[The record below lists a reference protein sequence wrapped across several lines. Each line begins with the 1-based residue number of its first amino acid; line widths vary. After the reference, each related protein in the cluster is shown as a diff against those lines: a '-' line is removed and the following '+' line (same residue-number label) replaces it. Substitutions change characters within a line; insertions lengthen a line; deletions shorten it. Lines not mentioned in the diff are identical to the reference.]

1 MLLLA
6 PETIAIT
13 AFSPADAARLSD
25 DELITQQHDFAVA
38 RRLLDAG
45 AAAVSAEIARRSAP
59 ELGHTGLAQSRGART
74 PEALVQHL
82 IGGSAA
88 DARTLVAV
96 GTLIADPPAWLTPVA
111 TAVTTGGL
119 SLTGAT
125 VIRVGLGVP
134 GRVAEEDLTRAAER
148 LVAEAA
154 GLTLEQLAARARQA
168 RDTLDVS
175 GVPEREEERRDR
187 RFLTLTRLT
196 DGMTRLAGLLDPESA
211 AIIGGAIDAIT
222 SPRRG
227 GPRFVDTTAA
237 PVATADSDTRT
248 IPQLMVDALVD
259 IVQLAT
265 KADSSTAKG
274 TKGNTG
280 TGTTGTAKSGRLFGQ
295 RRIGVRVHIA
305 QRDLATGEGFAHIE
319 GQSAV
324 VSVATAQRIACDT
337 GIIPIAFDTDGHIIN
352 VGREQRYHTH
362 RQRIGL
368 AARDGGCRADGCQR
382 PPDFCEA
389 HHIDEW
395 LRDTGETSI
404 RRGILLC
411 RHHHTLI
418 HNNGWHITET
428 GSGDYEMRAPNG
440 QRKPLPSKNPI
451 AARLRR

>member
-6 PETIAIT
+6 PESIAIT
-13 AFSPADAARLSD
+13 AFSAADAARLSD

-45 AAAVSAEIARRSAP
+45 AAAVSAEIGRRSAP
-59 ELGHTGLAQSRGART
+59 ELGHAGLAQSRGART

-82 IGGSAA
+82 TGISAA

-96 GTLIADPPAWLTPVA
+96 GTLIADPPAWLIPVA

-125 VIRVGLGVP
+125 VIRAGLGVP
-134 GRVAEEDLTRAAER
+134 GRVAEADLTCAAEQ

-154 GLTLEQLAARARQA
+154 GLSLEQLAARAREA
-168 RDTLDVS
+168 RDTLDVA

-187 RFLTLTRLT
+187 RFLSLTRLS

-211 AIIGGAIDAIT
+211 AIISGAIDAIT

-227 GPRFVDTTAA
+227 GPRFVDTTAT
-237 PVATADSDTRT
+237 PVAPAADART

-265 KADSSTAKG
+265 KADTNTA
-274 TKGNTG
+274 NR
-280 TGTTGTAKSGRLFGQ
+280 GTAKNGRLFGQ

-352 VGREQRYHTH
+352 VGREQRYHTP

-368 AARDGGCRADGCQR
+368 AARDGGCRADGCER
-382 PPDFCEA
+382 PPNWCEA

-418 HNNGWHITET
+418 HNNDWRITET
-428 GSGDYEMRAPNG
+428 RPGQFEMQAPNG
-440 QRKPLPSKNPI
+440 QRRPLPSKNPI
-451 AARLRR
+451 AARLRN

>member
-25 DELITQQHDFAVA
+25 DELITQQQDFAGA

-82 IGGSAA
+82 TGGSAA
-88 DARTLVAV
+88 DARTLVTV

-154 GLTLEQLAARARQA
+154 GLTLEQLAARAREA
-168 RDTLDVS
+168 RDALDVS

-187 RFLTLTRLT
+187 RFLTLTRLP

-227 GPRFVDTTAA
+227 GPRFVDKTAA
-237 PVATADSDTRT
+237 P
-248 IPQLMVDALVD
+248 
-259 IVQLAT
+259 
-265 KADSSTAKG
+265 DSSTK
-274 TKGNTG
+274 
-280 TGTTGTAKSGRLFGQ
+280 
-295 RRIGVRVHIA
+295 RRHP
-305 QRDLATGEGFAHIE
+305 QQGEE
-319 GQSAV
+319 
-324 VSVATAQRIACDT
+324 
-337 GIIPIAFDTDGHIIN
+337 
-352 VGREQRYHTH
+352 
-362 RQRIGL
+362 
-368 AARDGGCRADGCQR
+368 R
-382 PPDFCEA
+382 PPVRATPHRRPSA
-389 HHIDEW
+389 H
-395 LRDTGETSI
+395 RPT
-404 RRGILLC
+404 R
-411 RHHHTLI
+411 
-418 HNNGWHITET
+418 
-428 GSGDYEMRAPNG
+428 
-440 QRKPLPSKNPI
+440 PSH
-451 AARLRR
+451 R

>member
-1 MLLLA
+1 
-6 PETIAIT
+6 
-13 AFSPADAARLSD
+13 
-25 DELITQQHDFAVA
+25 
-38 RRLLDAG
+38 
-45 AAAVSAEIARRSAP
+45 
-59 ELGHTGLAQSRGART
+59 
-74 PEALVQHL
+74 
-82 IGGSAA
+82 
-88 DARTLVAV
+88 
-96 GTLIADPPAWLTPVA
+96 
-111 TAVTTGGL
+111 
-119 SLTGAT
+119 
-125 VIRVGLGVP
+125 
-134 GRVAEEDLTRAAER
+134 

-154 GLTLEQLAARARQA
+154 GLSLEQLAARAREA
-168 RDTLDVS
+168 RDTLDVA
-175 GVPEREEERRDR
+175 GVPEREEERRER
-187 RFLTLTRLT
+187 RFLTLTRLS

-265 KADSSTAKG
+265 KADTSTTNSSKAK
-274 TKGNTG
+274 N
-280 TGTTGTAKSGRLFGQ
+280 GRLFGQ

-305 QRDLATGEGFAHIE
+305 QRDLATGDGFAHIE

-352 VGREQRYHTH
+352 VGREQRYHTP

-418 HNNGWHITET
+418 HNNGWRITET

-440 QRKPLPSKNPI
+440 QRRPLPSKNPI